1 MSNKGLATQYFDAV
15 WSEHYDPAKI
25 RELTAPELVFRYPMH
40 GEFHGAE
47 AVIEILDS
55 FRESLPDLKFWA
67 TDELLEDG
75 DYVIARWEG
84 GGTHTGKA
92 ITEIPHGG
100 PIPAG
105 SGQKIFF
112 SGHRGRRARRSHR
125 RPPATWRRRRQRT
138 LSLSCT
144 EVTARFRLPLS
155 IHALSFAPTAEVGR
169 VRLKR

>member
-1 MSNKGLATQYFDAV
+1 VHFQHRGVIEIRSHDGEKDVPMSNKGLAAQYFDAV
-15 WSEHYDPAKI
+15 WSEHYDPTKI
-25 RELTAPELVFRYPMH
+25 RELTAPELMFRYPMH

-47 AVIEILDS
+47 AVIAILDS

-112 SGHRGRRARRSHR
+112 SGV
-125 RPPATWRRRRQRT
+125 
-138 LSLSCT
+138 SLLK
-144 EVTARFRLPLS
+144 FRDGKVISDVGQEGAIDAHLQLG
-155 IHALSFAPTAEVGR
+155 AVVANAPSA
-169 VRLKR
+169 

>member
-1 MSNKGLATQYFDAV
+1 
-15 WSEHYDPAKI
+15 
-25 RELTAPELVFRYPMH
+25 VFRYPMH

-47 AVIEILDS
+47 AVIAILDS

-100 PIPAG
+100 PIPAE

-112 SGHRGRRARRSHR
+112 SGV
-125 RPPATWRRRRQRT
+125 
-138 LSLSCT
+138 SLLK
-144 EVTARFRLPLS
+144 FRDGKVIS
-155 IHALSFAPTAEVGR
+155 DVGEEGAIDAHLQLGA
-169 VRLKR
+169 VVPNTPS